1 MFDTY
6 QSLIRIKHLLNKMVL
21 KTLMISETFSESEI
35 ERVLQLGGL
44 FSLLITQTPVYR
56 LVSVKLSI
64 F

>member
-21 KTLMISETFSESEI
+21 KTLMISETFSE
-35 ERVLQLGGL
+35 RVLQLGGL